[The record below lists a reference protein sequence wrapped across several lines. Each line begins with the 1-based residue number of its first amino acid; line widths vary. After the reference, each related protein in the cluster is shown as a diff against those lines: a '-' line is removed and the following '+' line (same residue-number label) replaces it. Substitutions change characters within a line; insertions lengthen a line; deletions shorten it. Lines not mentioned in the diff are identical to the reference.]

1 MSGMRFMPE
10 RSPAAQS
17 RRRLMLAP
25 GSAGHDV
32 TGATQPQTPE
42 FPGHLHLA
50 LCGAVLA
57 TSRWGKS
64 VRIIVDARVGKV
76 LSVQQVIAVIPP
88 GPYPV
93 RQPVDV
99 AVPRPYAPDEIRT
112 PGAGPLDRSA
122 KRNRQRSNPT
132 NRSRNP
138 PPRRRARIPRWSPSA
153 PRVLLSGE
161 RTTHPAQQ
169 WQHGA
174 TRVFL

>member
-1 MSGMRFMPE
+1 MPE

-112 PGAGPLDRSA
+112 PGAGPPRPIGETQPPALKPDKPKQKSTATPAR
-122 KRNRQRSNPT
+122 PT
-132 NRSRNP
+132 
-138 PPRRRARIPRWSPSA
+138 RWSPSA